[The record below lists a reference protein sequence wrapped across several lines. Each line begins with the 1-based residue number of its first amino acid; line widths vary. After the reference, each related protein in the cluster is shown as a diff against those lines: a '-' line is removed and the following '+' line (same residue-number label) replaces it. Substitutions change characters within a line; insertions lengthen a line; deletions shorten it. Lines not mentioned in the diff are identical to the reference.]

1 MREKP
6 LQLDRSDL
14 HSAGRPLDWN
24 AAIEDAKAEIR
35 KCRRKLARLKA
46 EIRVPRHRADES
58 EPLPGSETS
67 TRK

>member
-1 MREKP
+1 
-6 LQLDRSDL
+6 
-14 HSAGRPLDWN
+14 LDWN